1 MGFFTKFLK
10 SLIRE
15 PGQKK
20 VKPKKIKPLGKIRP
34 RHLQKGGYYIG
45 LEIWKRGLEQFL
57 RANQRET
64 KIERE
69 RDQNLP
75 RVYYQLPDSVT
86 LSVGKEIR
94 KHLNLLE
101 EDAER
106 AIQERYQA
114 FVKGHAQYRE
124 EDHRD
129 GIQVHWQLNLYL
141 PDTGFTAAVRRS
153 PSDEEVTAKLRLIE
167 PKDILL
173 ETYEYSILKS
183 QGNLFVGADVGEN
196 NFQIETLARDHFSIN
211 RIGKNFQVF
220 HIGYEGKTEIQRE
233 GRIISLSS
241 KGDRLIHGDR
251 ILAYYQ
257 GVTHIFEFIDLEVPS
272 YRERRVAYLEER
284 AFYIVT
290 QDTYEYPRVF
300 FGEIP
305 SGSYHVGPF
314 LRWFLPEFENK
325 DSPVVVFYEPTRKR
339 FYLKTLSEKVPI
351 KLGQEEIFVGK
362 HLSHGDILQIGTT
375 ELLFEEFQ
383 SEGVVRLEILSPLV
397 EHPPYRLTKQVT
409 KTRPITLSG
418 SQSGPGL
425 ISLQDPKLPEVA
437 AQIYYQEP
445 YFWIEIG
452 QRKPEKLSF
461 GQEIQLGQS
470 ILRIMRT
477 SLHPRW
483 KARFTLINRDQRRI
497 YPLAN
502 ILQESYEENKCI
514 LGDGP
519 SLTRNS
525 FWLEDD
531 MDVIS
536 EQHAQFKAKSRKLV
550 EITNLSTS
558 RPIWIL
564 SPGGVFLK
572 ELLWAKP
579 DVHGNVILPGESM
592 ELRKNQRI
600 VIGPYE
606 FEYNGPGPSSLLG
619 YDEAEARLKDPWEN

>member
-1 MGFFTKFLK
+1 MGFLTKFLK

-15 PGQKK
+15 PDQKK
-20 VKPKKIKPLGKIRP
+20 VKIKKIRPLGKIRP

-86 LSVGKEIR
+86 ISVGKEIR

-114 FVKGHAQYRE
+114 FVRGHAQYRE
-124 EDHRD
+124 EDHRE

-153 PSDEEVTAKLRLIE
+153 PSDEEVAAKLRLIE
-167 PKDILL
+167 PKDVLL
-173 ETYEYSILKS
+173 ETNEYPILKS

-220 HIGYEGKTEIQRE
+220 HTGSEGKTEIQRE
-233 GRIISLSS
+233 GKIISLSS

-251 ILAYYQ
+251 ILAYY
-257 GVTHIFEFIDLEVPS
+257 GGTTYVFEFTDLEVPS

-300 FGEIP
+300 LGEIP
-305 SGSYHVGPF
+305 SGSYQAGPF
-314 LRWFLPEFENK
+314 LRWFLPEFENEN
-325 DSPVVVFYEPTRKR
+325 SPVVIFYEPTKKR
-339 FYLKTLSEKVPI
+339 FYLKTLSEKVPVKI
-351 KLGQEEIFVGK
+351 GPEEIFVGK
-362 HLSHGDILQIGTT
+362 HLTHGDVLQIGTT

-409 KTRPITLSG
+409 KLRPITLSG
-418 SQSGPGL
+418 SQSGPGF
-425 ISLQDPKLPEVA
+425 ISLQDPKLPDVA

-452 QRKPEKLSF
+452 QRKPEKLAF

-564 SPGGVFLK
+564 SPGGIFLK

-579 DVHGNVILPGESM
+579 DVHGNIILPGESM

-619 YDEAEARLKDPWEN
+619 YDEAEAKLKDPWEN